1 MTTVVFGG
9 TGVQFSAPS
18 SQKHPETHPCCFWCR
33 VQACSPRCA
42 PFNGVE
48 HVAAD
53 DNCTSEWV
61 SETVIVSRGGDMA
74 CLVEMWMMMLHTQGA
89 LL

>member
-1 MTTVVFGG
+1 M
-9 TGVQFSAPS
+9 
-18 SQKHPETHPCCFWCR
+18 
-33 VQACSPRCA
+33 
-42 PFNGVE
+42 E